1 MMALSTGERV
11 IPVIFSY
18 LSELDNRS
26 LAGGVAV
33 GAISVGGEDDASEVE
48 SGGDEAYELEA
59 AGCAVHTSWIG
70 LGVGA
75 QETVQAKPIQTAIP
89 PKRLRF
95 TSVFMETAIGTPEP
109 SRRALQR

>member
-1 MMALSTGERV
+1 MMALSIGERV

-18 LSELDNRS
+18 LSEFDSRE

-48 SGGDEAYELEA
+48 SGSDEAYELEA
-59 AGCAVHTSWIG
+59 AECAVHTSWLG
-70 LGVGA
+70 LGVDA
-75 QETVQAKPIQTAIP
+75 QEAAQTKPIQTAIP

-95 TSVFMETAIGTPEP
+95 TSVLMETAIGTPEP